1 MKSTSCLAETEK
13 QLKIYWPKARIPL
26 PVFSFQLS
34 VFHRSPFSC
43 PEIFQLS
50 LSGSALISSLATKFA
65 ALSTRPTRKMQRE
78 KEAATKRGRWQG
90 GTSTEKKNAWGRQLD
105 GQSKQFTGTIK
116 TPTQLNDNILRKEGI
131 FFVPFFDR
139 QHYDFL
145 QCI

>member
-1 MKSTSCLAETEK
+1 VKKRQQRKGGGGREVLA
-13 QLKIYWPKARIPL
+13 L
-26 PVFSFQLS
+26 
-34 VFHRSPFSC
+34 
-43 PEIFQLS
+43 
-50 LSGSALISSLATKFA
+50 
-65 ALSTRPTRKMQRE
+65 
-78 KEAATKRGRWQG
+78 
-90 GTSTEKKNAWGRQLD
+90 KKNVGGRQLD